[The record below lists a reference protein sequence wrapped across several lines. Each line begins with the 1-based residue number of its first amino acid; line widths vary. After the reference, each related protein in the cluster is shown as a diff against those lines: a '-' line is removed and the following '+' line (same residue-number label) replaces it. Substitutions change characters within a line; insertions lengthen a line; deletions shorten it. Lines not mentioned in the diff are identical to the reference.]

1 MKKIIQKNN
10 PLTTTV
16 LRAVLWRKLVW
27 HGLCILRFITTY
39 LIISVEYPT
48 TKIENSI
55 CISSKMRSIQIM
67 VHYYKTK
74 KNGSLRPH
82 FTTTPLYV
90 YSVCTTRPGNCAITT
105 KKANLPLKQS
115 PFTHS
120 HSTRNW
126 ASPIVILLFVVSNT
140 SDTYYYL
147 VKSPYY
153 YYSSMNNQCCKFKSA
168 CVKSNSK
175 VLCSAVSNPLNYHPE
190 LSSKNKTLYHNG

>member
-27 HGLCILRFITTY
+27 HGLCILRIITY

-105 KKANLPLKQS
+105 TKKANLPLKQS

-126 ASPIVILLFVVSNT
+126 ASPIVIITICCFE
-140 SDTYYYL
+140 YFGYL
-147 VKSPYY
+147 VKSPY

-175 VLCSAVSNPLNYHPE
+175 VLCSAVPNPLNYHPE
-190 LSSKNKTLYHNG
+190 LSSKNKTLNHNG

>member
-27 HGLCILRFITTY
+27 HGLCILRFTITTY

-74 KNGSLRPH
+74 KMAAWDHTLPQPH
-82 FTTTPLYV
+82 STFTPYV
-90 YSVCTTRPGNCAITT
+90 LLDQAIVLLLLPKKQIYHWSNPHLLIPIRPGTEQA
-105 KKANLPLKQS
+105 LSL
-115 PFTHS
+115 
-120 HSTRNW
+120 
-126 ASPIVILLFVVSNT
+126 
-140 SDTYYYL
+140 YYYL
-147 VKSPYY
+147 L
-153 YYSSMNNQCCKFKSA
+153 FRI
-168 CVKSNSK
+168 
-175 VLCSAVSNPLNYHPE
+175 LRIH
-190 LSSKNKTLYHNG
+190 TTT

>member
-1 MKKIIQKNN
+1 MKKNNNN

-27 HGLCILRFITTY
+27 HGLCILRFTTTITY

-67 VHYYKTK
+67 VHYYLLLQSKQK

-105 KKANLPLKQS
+105 TTTKKAKLPFEAIPIYSFPFDQELSKQ
-115 PFTHS
+115 
-120 HSTRNW
+120 
-126 ASPIVILLFVVSNT
+126 T
-140 SDTYYYL
+140 SLYYL
-147 VKSPYY
+147 
-153 YYSSMNNQCCKFKSA
+153 MFRI
-168 CVKSNSK
+168 
-175 VLCSAVSNPLNYHPE
+175 LRIH
-190 LSSKNKTLYHNG
+190 TT

>member
-1 MKKIIQKNN
+1 M
-10 PLTTTV
+10 
-16 LRAVLWRKLVW
+16 WRKLVW
-27 HGLCILRFITTY
+27 HGLCILRFTTTTTITTY

-67 VHYYKTK
+67 VHYNQNK
-74 KNGSLRPH
+74 KKMAAWDHTLPQPH
-82 FTTTPLYV
+82 STFTPYV
-90 YSVCTTRPGNCAITT
+90 LLDQAIVLLLLLP

-140 SDTYYYL
+140 SDTYYL
-147 VKSPYY
+147 VKSPYYY

-168 CVKSNSK
+168 CVKKQFKSIM
-175 VLCSAVSNPLNYHPE
+175 
-190 LSSKNKTLYHNG
+190 

>member
-90 YSVCTTRPGNCAITT
+90 YSVCTTRPGNCAIYYYQKSKSTIE
-105 KKANLPLKQS
+105 AIPIYS
-115 PFTHS
+115 FPFDQELSKPYRYIT
-120 HSTRNW
+120 
-126 ASPIVILLFVVSNT
+126 ICCFEYYFGYILLPSEV
-140 SDTYYYL
+140 
-147 VKSPYY
+147 
-153 YYSSMNNQCCKFKSA
+153 
-168 CVKSNSK
+168 
-175 VLCSAVSNPLNYHPE
+175 PLLLLLFYE
-190 LSSKNKTLYHNG
+190 

>member
-1 MKKIIQKNN
+1 LNNN

-27 HGLCILRFITTY
+27 HGLCILRIITY

-90 YSVCTTRPGNCAITT
+90 YSVCTTRPGKIVLLLP
-105 KKANLPLKQS
+105 KKQIYHWSNPHLLI
-115 PFTHS
+115 
-120 HSTRNW
+120 
-126 ASPIVILLFVVSNT
+126 PIRPGTEQALSYYLLFRILRIHT
-140 SDTYYYL
+140 T
-147 VKSPYY
+147 
-153 YYSSMNNQCCKFKSA
+153 
-168 CVKSNSK
+168 
-175 VLCSAVSNPLNYHPE
+175 
-190 LSSKNKTLYHNG
+190 

>member
-27 HGLCILRFITTY
+27 HGLCILRIITY

-74 KNGSLRPH
+74 KMAAWDHTLPQPH
-82 FTTTPLYV
+82 STFTPYV
-90 YSVCTTRPGNCAITT
+90 LTRPGNCAITT
-105 KKANLPLKQS
+105 KKAKIYHWSNPYL
-115 PFTHS
+115 THS

-126 ASPIVILLFVVSNT
+126 ASPYLLFWKYFGYY
-140 SDTYYYL
+140 YYYL

-153 YYSSMNNQCCKFKSA
+153 Y
-168 CVKSNSK
+168 
-175 VLCSAVSNPLNYHPE
+175 
-190 LSSKNKTLYHNG
+190 

>member
-1 MKKIIQKNN
+1 M
-10 PLTTTV
+10 
-16 LRAVLWRKLVW
+16 WRKLVW

-67 VHYYKTK
+67 VHYYYYYNQNK

-140 SDTYYYL
+140 SDTYYL

-153 YYSSMNNQCCKFKSA
+153 YYYSSTNNQCCKFKSA

-190 LSSKNKTLYHNG
+190 LSSKNKTLYYNG

>member
-1 MKKIIQKNN
+1 
-10 PLTTTV
+10 
-16 LRAVLWRKLVW
+16 LWRKLVW
-27 HGLCILRFITTY
+27 HGLCILRFTTTTTTITTY

-67 VHYYKTK
+67 VHYNQNK

-90 YSVCTTRPGNCAITT
+90 YSVCTARPGNCAITTTTT

-140 SDTYYYL
+140 SDTYYL
-147 VKSPYY
+147 VKSPYYY

-168 CVKSNSK
+168 CVKKQFKSIM
-175 VLCSAVSNPLNYHPE
+175 
-190 LSSKNKTLYHNG
+190 

>member
-1 MKKIIQKNN
+1 MAWSLYLLRII
-10 PLTTTV
+10 
-16 LRAVLWRKLVW
+16 
-27 HGLCILRFITTY
+27 TY

-74 KNGSLRPH
+74 KMAAWDHTLPQPH
-82 FTTTPLYV
+82 STFTPYV
-90 YSVCTTRPGNCAITT
+90 LLDQAIVLLLPKKQIYHWSNPHLLIPIRPGTEQA
-105 KKANLPLKQS
+105 L
-115 PFTHS
+115 
-120 HSTRNW
+120 
-126 ASPIVILLFVVSNT
+126 LLFVVSNT

-153 YYSSMNNQCCKFKSA
+153 YSSKNNQCCKFKSA

>member
-74 KNGSLRPH
+74 KMAAWDH
-82 FTTTPLYV
+82 T
-90 YSVCTTRPGNCAITT
+90 
-105 KKANLPLKQS
+105 LPQ
-115 PFTHS
+115 P
-120 HSTRNW
+120 HSTFT
-126 ASPIVILLFVVSNT
+126 PYVLLDQAVC
-140 SDTYYYL
+140 
-147 VKSPYY
+147 YY
-153 YYSSMNNQCCKFKSA
+153 YYQKS
-168 CVKSNSK
+168 KSTIEAIPIYSF
-175 VLCSAVSNPLNYHPE
+175 PFDQE
-190 LSSKNKTLYHNG
+190 LSKPYRYITICCFEYYFGYILPSEVPLLLLLFYE

>member
-27 HGLCILRFITTY
+27 HGLCILRITITTTY

-105 KKANLPLKQS
+105 TKKQIYHWSNPHLLI
-115 PFTHS
+115 
-120 HSTRNW
+120 
-126 ASPIVILLFVVSNT
+126 PIRPGTEQALSL
-140 SDTYYYL
+140 YYYL
-147 VKSPYY
+147 L
-153 YYSSMNNQCCKFKSA
+153 FRI
-168 CVKSNSK
+168 
-175 VLCSAVSNPLNYHPE
+175 LRIH
-190 LSSKNKTLYHNG
+190 TTT